1 MPPARIKMKALKEFA
16 SQRLPRNAPLR
27 EVLLSEEDELEVDV
41 FLARLP
47 IWLKLSSFLKGDS

>member
-1 MPPARIKMKALKEFA
+1 MPPARIKINALKEFA

-47 IWLKLSSFLKGDS
+47 IWLKLSNFLKGDN